1 MSNPLATTI
10 ISESRTLWI
19 GDVES
24 WMDESYIASLFNS
37 TGAVQSVKVIR
48 DKNTGL
54 PAGYGFVEFSTHEV
68 ASQILACYNG
78 VAIPGTNKTF
88 RLNWGI
94 FGGGTK
100 ANQLP
105 ANASATQKVTPSA
118 GSSSSPD
125 YSVRK

>member
-1 MSNPLATTI
+1 
-10 ISESRTLWI
+10 
-19 GDVES
+19 
-24 WMDESYIASLFNS
+24 MDESYIASLFNS

-54 PAGYGFVEFSTHEV
+54 PAGYGFVEFNSHEV
-68 ASQILACYNG
+68 ASQVLACYNG

-100 ANQLP
+100 ANQL
-105 ANASATQKVTPSA
+105 ASNNAAQKLTATA
-118 GSSSSPD
+118 GSSPD
-125 YSVRK
+125 YSVYFFCFVFFFS